1 MQNCKHFVLPEK
13 RSLLSIGCNRIDIVF
28 ALYLEQSI
36 KQTERSRRSKLE
48 SIDINISETKQK
60 LPVEMDRY

>member
-1 MQNCKHFVLPEK
+1 MQNCEHFVLSDK
-13 RSLLSIGCNRIDIVF
+13 RSLLSIGCNCIDIVF

-36 KQTERSRRSKLE
+36 KQAERSRRNKLE
-48 SIDINISETKQK
+48 PIDINISETKQQ